1 MKILI
6 VDDDEVARIS
16 LSHILGQDGV
26 QVVEAEDGES
36 AWRMLEDG
44 LRPAVCCSDV
54 IMPRLDGIGLLQRAR
69 RHPVLKDLPFVLVS
83 SAADRA
89 TVDAAFAGG
98 VAGYILKPFLALQTK
113 ATVDRVME
121 ERRTTR
127 SEHFLVTRRR
137 LEVSLE
143 RLQDMLAAFRVD
155 AQSLAA
161 ALAAG
166 SSAGEATVALRTL
179 HESSLQLG
187 LWKAA
192 SFLGEATADP
202 VPPGDRVL
210 AVREAALLAGEQL
223 DDMAQL
229 APAH

>member
-6 VDDDEVARIS
+6 VDDDEIARLS
-16 LSHILGQDGV
+16 LSHILSRNGAE
-26 QVVEAEDGES
+26 VVEAEDGES
-36 AWRMLEDG
+36 AWQMLEDG

-54 IMPRLDGIGLLQRAR
+54 VMPRLDGIGLLQRAR

-83 SAADRA
+83 GAADSA

-143 RLQDMLAAFRVD
+143 RVQEMLAAFRQE
-155 AQSLAA
+155 AESLSGILASGCPADVATAA
-161 ALAAG
+161 I
-166 SSAGEATVALRTL
+166 RRL
-179 HESSLQLG
+179 HEAGLQLG

-192 SFLGEATADP
+192 SFLAEAAADE
-202 VPPGDRVL
+202 VPARDRVL
-210 AVREAALLAGEQL
+210 AVREAGLLAGEQL